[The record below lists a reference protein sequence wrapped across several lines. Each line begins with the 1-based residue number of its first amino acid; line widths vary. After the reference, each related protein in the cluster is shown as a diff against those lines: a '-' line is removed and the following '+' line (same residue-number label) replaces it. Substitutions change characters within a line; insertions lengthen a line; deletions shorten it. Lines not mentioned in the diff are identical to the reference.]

1 MKKLQQTWL
10 TDGLLDFEYKK
21 YLLLAYLKHVEA
33 HFGQQKIFPELSDL
47 QVHYRE
53 SMALRQSQAEWA
65 VSVQKKL
72 AGIDWEHLRLKYENE
87 FAETESLREVEEILT
102 YAIPRFGN
110 AVRVGEELLEE
121 IANRVTISPVG
132 IVPLFRKEGYLFLYQ
147 SPNRELQI
155 YTYRVTLFD
164 STVPPSRRV
173 VTDLVESRYKSSVT
187 TFESIKLELVRKRKE
202 MPNPAS
208 YVVESTGL
216 YPMEETFLPIA
227 RRKIA
232 AVAE

>member
-21 YLLLAYLKHVEA
+21 YLLLAYLKHVEE

-53 SMALRQSQAEWA
+53 TLALLQSQTEWTA
-65 VSVQKKL
+65 SLQKKL
-72 AGIDWEHLRLKYENE
+72 AGVDWEHLALRYEND
-87 FAETESLREVEEILT
+87 FPESLPLKEVEDILT
-102 YAIPRFGN
+102 YAVPRFGK
-110 AVRVGEELLEE
+110 AVQTGEELLRE
-121 IANRVTISPVG
+121 IAKRVTISPVG
-132 IVPLFRKEGYLFLYQ
+132 IVPLFRREGYLFLYQ
-147 SPNRELQI
+147 ALNRELQI
-155 YTYRVTLFD
+155 YTYRVSIFD
-164 STVPPSRRV
+164 EAVPPARRV
-173 VTDLVESRYKSSVT
+173 VTTLLESRYKSSVT

-227 RRKIA
+227 KRK
-232 AVAE
+232 VAEEAE